1 MSFIEE
7 DNSDLD
13 IGFNVNNIEV
23 QAFDIIPDG
32 VYVFNVIKVRV
43 DPTKDGT
50 GKRLNVE
57 LAIVGDGQFNGRR
70 VFDGLN
76 IRNKNPK
83 AEAIGREQC
92 AALFKSCGVGG
103 NDASALVGCSGKM
116 KLGTQPADGQYEA
129 RNVVKRYLFDAQSAP
144 ASKSADA
151 APAAPGKRKP
161 PAFMGN
167 K

>member
-1 MSFIEE
+1 MGFPNDDDS
-7 DNSDLD
+7 SDLD
-13 IGFNVNNIEV
+13 LGFNVDDVEV
-23 QAFDIIPDG
+23 SAFDIIPDG
-32 VYVFNVIKVRV
+32 VYAFSVIKVRV
-43 DPTKDGT
+43 DPTKDST

-57 LAIVGDGQFNGRR
+57 LAIDSGPYEGRR

-116 KLGTQPADGQYEA
+116 KLGTQPEQNGFEA

-144 ASKSADA
+144 ASKSTD

-161 PAFMGN
+161 PAFL